1 MNKKCRGCGA
11 SFQTE
16 EPLNEGFIK
25 PENLE
30 KSTLCERCFKIRN
43 YGQYQKITKKNSD
56 FFNILKEIN
65 KTKDLVVLV
74 IDVFNINKDLTEIC
88 SYLKNND
95 ILVVLNKRD
104 VLPLSVK
111 NNNLLFYVD
120 KLGINYVDKM
130 IISTI
135 KNYNFDMLMSKINT
149 YKKSKN
155 VYVVGYTNVGKSSM
169 INKII
174 YNYSNSILDVTTSVL
189 PSTTLSNVVVEV
201 DDGLT
206 LIDTPGIIDEG
217 SIMNCL
223 EPEQLKKVLPR
234 DEIRTITYQIRSRQS
249 IFVENLVRVDCEMSN
264 NLTFYFSNKLDIT
277 RTFEQNDKLT
287 ELKKHDLVVFENQ
300 DIVISGMGFIKVT
313 NSGRLTIYTLPE
325 VDVYTRP
332 ALI

>member
-11 SFQTE
+11 SFQTID
-16 EPLNEGFIK
+16 PLKEGFIK
-25 PENLE
+25 EENLE

-43 YGQYQKITKKNSD
+43 YGEYQKITKKNDD

-65 KTKDLVVLV
+65 NTNDLVVLV

-104 VLPLSVK
+104 VIPLSVK
-111 NNNLLFYVD
+111 NTNLLYYVD
-120 KLGINYVDKM
+120 KLGINYVDKI
-130 IISTI
+130 IISTN
-135 KNYNFDMLMSKINT
+135 KNFNFDMLMSKINT

-155 VYVVGYTNVGKSSM
+155 VYVVGFTNVGKSSM

-174 YNYSNSILDVTTSVL
+174 YNYSDSILDVTTSVL
-189 PSTTLSNVVVEV
+189 PSTTLSNVVVDV
-201 DDGLT
+201 NDNLT

-217 SIMNCL
+217 SIMNYL
-223 EPEQLKKVLPR
+223 EPAQLKKVLPK
-234 DEIRTITYQIRSRQS
+234 DEIRTITYQVRSKQS
-249 IFVENLVRVDCEMSN
+249 IFVEDLVRVDCEMYN
-264 NLTFYFSNKLDIT
+264 NLSFYFSNKLEIERVFGDSKKL
-277 RTFEQNDKLT
+277 ND
-287 ELKKHDLVVFENQ
+287 LKRHDLVVFENQ

-313 NSGRLTIYTLPE
+313 NSGRLTVYTLPN